1 MGHNCMGH
9 NCMKH
14 NCMSHVK
21 DEGEE
26 MYNGFKNILE
36 KVKSAKDLEKFIGQP
51 DKSKYQYASKV
62 AYMYLKWVTI
72 GWEDYINDAD
82 PDEVWDEYM
91 SNINFDQFSDYCE
104 EFDDLLH
111 KYQNIT
117 KMTDR
122 RIDKICKLLL
132 SRINKL
138 ERIIESK

>member
-1 MGHNCMGH
+1 
-9 NCMKH
+9 
-14 NCMSHVK
+14 MSHIN

-36 KVKSAKDLEKFIGQP
+36 KVKSAKDLEKFIDQP

-72 GWEDYINDAD
+72 GWDDYMDEAD

-104 EFDDLLH
+104 EFVDFLDDVSIKEATPVNALEFRNFLRNENRNN
-111 KYQNIT
+111 NI
-117 KMTDR
+117 
-122 RIDKICKLLL
+122 
-132 SRINKL
+132 SRL
-138 ERIIESK
+138 R